1 MKQHILEVF
10 FPGLIDWSPLVIMG
24 NAIRPAI
31 LMTMTMRKKK
41 RTSPTNRR
49 SCASQTKTR
58 LAGRWQ
64 PALQYLP

>member
-10 FPGLIDWSPLVIMG
+10 FPGLIDWSPLMIMG
-24 NAIRPAI
+24 NAMSPRDPDA
-31 LMTMTMRKKK
+31 MTMRKKKK

-64 PALQYLP
+64 PAL